1 METGKRT
8 LVAEKANSI
17 LGCIGKRIV
26 RRPWEVILPIYSA
39 LVRLHLEYYVQF
51 WAPQYKDKDLLE

>member
-1 METGKRT
+1 
-8 LVAEKANSI
+8 VAEKANSI